1 MLKRVIAAVALLAP
15 MGANAQQQPQIGMA
29 PVTLGS
35 EPYLF
40 DTAEQHGIKVS
51 VLAKGFARPFAIE
64 FLPGGDLLIVERGM
78 GIKILHRATLESDPQ
93 ELEPVEGVPTTGEP
107 VFSVGI
113 QDIALH
119 PDFANNRWLYW
130 TYNDPTPRPEDTPP
144 NQRPAKL
151 TLMRGKLEGAR
162 LSQIETLFQGGIAPA
177 LGSRIAFAPDGT
189 LYMTAGGAFGQVSQD
204 LSDIYGKVLRL
215 NDDGSVPADNPFVG
229 REEVHPAIYSY
240 GHRDHHGLLVHP
252 ESGAVLNAEHGMNGG
267 DEVNLIRPG
276 VNYGWPTYTFSRQYD
291 GKQGSEQ
298 PIAAEIERPLILW
311 SPSIAPSGLMIYRG
325 DKFPAWKGNLF
336 VGSAR
341 RGEIPFTG
349 GLERV
354 VLGADMGDVRR
365 ETLLTELHQRVRDF
379 AEGPDGL
386 IYVLT
391 DGNENAVLRI
401 EPVPTISP
409 VVAAV
414 AAE

>member
-1 MLKRVIAAVALLAP
+1 MLKRALAAAALIAAASAQ
-15 MGANAQQQPQIGMA
+15 AQQPPPVGIA

-35 EPYLF
+35 EPYVF
-40 DTAEQHGIKVS
+40 DTAEQHKIKVS

-78 GIKILHRATLESDPQ
+78 GLKILHEATAEGDPQ
-93 ELEPVEGVPTTGEP
+93 ELEPVEGMPKPGDG

-119 PDFANNRWLYW
+119 PQFASNRWLYW
-130 TYNDPTPRPEDTPP
+130 TYNDPTPRPESTSP

-151 TLMRGKLEGAR
+151 TLMRGKLEGAQ
-162 LSQIETLFQGGIAPA
+162 LSQVETLFQGGIAPA
-177 LGSRIAFAPDGT
+177 LGSRIAFAADGT
-189 LYMTAGGAFGQVSQD
+189 LYMTAGGAFGEVAQD
-204 LSDIYGKVLRL
+204 LSGIYGKVLRL
-215 NDDGSVPADNPFVG
+215 NDDGSIPADNPFVG
-229 REEVHPAIYSY
+229 RAGVHPAIYSY
-240 GHRDHHGLLVHP
+240 GHRDHHGLMVHP
-252 ESGAVLNAEHGMNGG
+252 ETGMVLNAEHGMNGG
-267 DEVNLIRPG
+267 DEVNLIRAG
-276 VNYGWPTYTFSRQYD
+276 ANYGWPTHTFSRQYD
-291 GKQGSEQ
+291 GARGSPQ
-298 PIAAEIERPLILW
+298 PSGEGVEAPLILW

-341 RGEIPFTG
+341 RGEINSTG

-354 VLGADMGDVRR
+354 VLGAAMGDVRR

-401 EPVPTISP
+401 EP
-409 VVAAV
+409 AAP
-414 AAE
+414 